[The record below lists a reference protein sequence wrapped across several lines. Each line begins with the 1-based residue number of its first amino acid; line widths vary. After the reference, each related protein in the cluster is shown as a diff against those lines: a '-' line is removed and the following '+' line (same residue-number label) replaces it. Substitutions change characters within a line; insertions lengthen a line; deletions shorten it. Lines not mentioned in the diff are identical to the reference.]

1 MLKKFRDSITDPIEV
16 DWVTENLGMSFAPG
30 KHARSMFGKPWKRNL
45 NADLQRLKE
54 VHKCDIL
61 ISLVEEGELHKLKIS
76 NLAQE
81 ARSLGIEVVRFPI
94 PDTNVPS
101 LEDAR
106 KVALFAKKR
115 MEEGKRVVY
124 HCRGGLGRA
133 GTMCACTLV
142 LLGHDAITSVIHTRQ
157 TRPRAIENSL
167 QENFIYKFKK
177 YTEVL

>member
-16 DWVTENLGMSFAPG
+16 DWATENLGMSFAPG
-30 KHARSMFGKPWKRNL
+30 KHARSMFGKPWKR
-45 NADLQRLKE
+45 DLKMDLERLKE
-54 VHKCDIL
+54 THKCDIL
-61 ISLVEEGELHKLKIS
+61 ISLVEETELQNLKIPK
-76 NLAQE
+76 LAQE
-81 ARSLGIEVVRFPI
+81 AKSLGIEVVRFPI

-106 KVALFAKKR
+106 KVASYAKQR
-115 MEEGKRVVY
+115 MDEGKRVVY

-142 LLGHDAITSVIHTRQ
+142 FLGHDAITSVIHTRH

>member
-16 DWVTENLGMSFAPG
+16 DWATENLGMSFAPG
-30 KHARSMFGKPWKRNL
+30 KHARSMFGKPWKR
-45 NADLQRLKE
+45 DLKMDLARLKE
-54 VHKCDIL
+54 THKCDIL
-61 ISLVEEGELHKLKIS
+61 ISLVEEAELQKLKIPK
-76 NLAQE
+76 LAQE
-81 ARSLGIEVVRFPI
+81 ARDLGIEVVRFPI
-94 PDTNVPS
+94 PDTRVPS

-106 KVALFAKKR
+106 KVASYAKQR
-115 MEEGKRVVY
+115 MDEGKRVVY

-142 LLGHDAITSVIHTRQ
+142 LLGNDAITSVIHTRQ

-167 QENFIYKFKK
+167 QENFIYNFKK